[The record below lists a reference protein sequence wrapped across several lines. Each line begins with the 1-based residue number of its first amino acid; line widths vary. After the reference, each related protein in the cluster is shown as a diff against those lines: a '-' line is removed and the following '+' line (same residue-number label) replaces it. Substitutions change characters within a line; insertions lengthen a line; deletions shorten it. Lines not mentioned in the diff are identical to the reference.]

1 MTRKVMAST
10 LVLESL
16 LSVSFL
22 LALRLYHGNPDKKHK
37 LQNIAYQFA
46 GAAGILLHINRKL
59 TIGKLTSPNLR
70 F

>member
-1 MTRKVMAST
+1 MITNEREKKVEFVTTLNSWCPRSPVTQNFETIQMTRKVMAST

-37 LQNIAYQFA
+37 L
-46 GAAGILLHINRKL
+46 
-59 TIGKLTSPNLR
+59 
-70 F
+70 